1 MVNNGEFHGMTLGI
15 YHLLMTD
22 IAMENPPIYTMAIV
36 QQGDSAMS
44 INFGDPMSMKK
55 IYIPSGPLVMT
66 NSSPWNIPHKKWRFI
81 AGKIPQQNMVRN
93 MVLTY
98 VHFRILKFPL
108 IHGMNGLWAYIVV
121 LLSIK

>member
-55 IYIPSGPLVMT
+55 IYTLWPSG
-66 NSSPWNIPHKKWRFI
+66 
-81 AGKIPQQNMVRN
+81 
-93 MVLTY
+93 Y
-98 VHFRILKFPL
+98 D
-108 IHGMNGLWAYIVV
+108 
-121 LLSIK
+121 